1 MKSLFVTIGLFLAF
15 TMQGVGQ
22 VPQQFSYQA
31 VLRNTDGSIMANQ
44 AINVK
49 ISLHKI
55 SATGDVV
62 YTETQN
68 VTTTAQGIISL
79 TIGAGNTVDF
89 ALIPW
94 SLNIF
99 IQVEIKKTTE
109 VTYQNIGT
117 SQILSVPYALQ
128 AGSVKEVASST
139 TANIDD
145 PIFEVKNKE
154 GKVVFGVYQGG
165 VRVYVDDA
173 PSAKG
178 ARGGFA
184 VGGLTNQGKGSIEY
198 MHISPDSAR
207 IYFNNVVS
215 SEKGTR
221 GGFAVGGLTNQ
232 GKGLPIEYM
241 HISPD
246 SARIYIND
254 ASSVVKGARGGFAVG
269 GLTNQGKSG
278 NQEYFKVTKD
288 TSYFTTTLF
297 ATSDIVSTGSVDAG
311 AGAAAAPVQDVDG
324 NIYKTV
330 MIGTQTWFK
339 ENLQTTHYA
348 DNSVISAGDV
358 TAYKDNINTDT
369 LKVYGRLYS
378 LTAVTASNL
387 CPTGWRVPTYDDWY
401 TLMSF
406 VGGYNWESAPIV
418 TGLRIMETGTLADG
432 NGYWKFTNNGNN
444 ISGFS
449 GRPAGYFFAMNTDYF
464 YKGTTAYWRSS
475 DNKLVRL
482 DNGGYLE
489 ILNEPDPTEGYSVRC
504 VKN

>member
-1 MKSLFVTIGLFLAF
+1 MKSLFVTISLLFALL
-15 TMQGVGQ
+15 MHGVGQ

-94 SLNIF
+94 ELNIF
-99 IQVEIKKTTE
+99 IQVEIKKTSE
-109 VTYQNIGT
+109 LTYQNIGT
-117 SQILSVPYALQ
+117 SQILSVPYALS
-128 AGSVKEVASST
+128 AGHVKEVKSQSS
-139 TANIDD
+139 AEDAV
-145 PIFEVKNKE
+145 FEVKNSN
-154 GKVVFGVYQGG
+154 GDVVFGVYQGG
-165 VRVYVDDA
+165 VRIYVDDSKGNKA
-173 PSAKG
+173 AK
-178 ARGGFA
+178 GGFA
-184 VGGLTNQGKGSIEY
+184 VGGLSGSTKAGTTY
-198 MHISPDSAR
+198 LNISPDSTRFYIDDLAD
-207 IYFNNVVS
+207 S
-215 SEKGTR
+215 KGAK
-221 GGFAVGGLTNQ
+221 GGFAIGGLSGSTKTQ
-232 GKGLPIEYM
+232 
-241 HISPD
+241 
-246 SARIYIND
+246 
-254 ASSVVKGARGGFAVG
+254 SSD
-269 GLTNQGKSG
+269 
-278 NQEYFKVTKD
+278 YFKVTKD
-288 TSYFTTTLF
+288 TSFFTTTLF
-297 ATSDIVSTGSVDAG
+297 ATSNIVSTGSVDAG

-339 ENLQTTHYA
+339 ENLQTTHYD

-358 TAYKDNINTDT
+358 TAYDGNIDPDT

-387 CPTGWRVPTYDDWY
+387 CPTGWRVPTYDDWN

-406 VGGYNWESAPIV
+406 VGGYNWASAPIV
-418 TGLRIMETGTLADG
+418 TGLRIMETGTIADG
-432 NGYWKFTNNGNN
+432 NGYWKFINNGNN

-475 DNKLVRL
+475 DNNLVRL
-482 DNGGYLE
+482 DSGGYLE
-489 ILNEPDPTEGYSVRC
+489 ILNEPDPAEGYSVRC